1 MVHGWS
7 DRTGHGTDYIS
18 TILSRAKLTNMSPDI
33 CLRMSC
39 AGINDDE
46 DAITPAPS
54 LIQTESDPSIHS
66 FESRQLSEES
76 DLEIKFPPQRALV
89 DRAVTEDNS
98 QQTSKDP
105 VQRASEPL
113 IDKST
118 MTVPPPNFPNDETS
132 GPKAKAWPGFH
143 IPKLFPLTHLN
154 KHKDLHGA
162 AESSGPSTD
171 MEGTPSQ
178 PQEPVATRKNSGHD
192 SKGGSVYP
200 WTKLLRKLSDGNNKS
215 DRPNVD
221 SNIDDTFD
229 MSGGAGSQQGGSE
242 TASSRRRPSLKGIL
256 VGKSSDG
263 RREW

>member
-1 MVHGWS
+1 
-7 DRTGHGTDYIS
+7 
-18 TILSRAKLTNMSPDI
+18 
-33 CLRMSC
+33 MSC

-76 DLEIKFPPQRALV
+76 GLEIKFLPQRALV
-89 DRAVTEDNS
+89 DRAVTEDDS
-98 QQTSKDP
+98 QQTSQDS
-105 VQRASEPL
+105 VQRAREPL

-118 MTVPPPNFPNDETS
+118 MTASPPNPPNDETS
-132 GPKAKAWPGFH
+132 GPKARAWPGVH
-143 IPKLFPLTHLN
+143 VPKLFPLTHLN
-154 KHKDLHGA
+154 KHRDVHGA

-171 MEGTPSQ
+171 MKGIPSQ
-178 PQEPVATRKNSGHD
+178 PQEPIATRNFFGYD

-200 WTKLLRKLSDGNNKS
+200 WTKLLRKLSDGTHKS

-221 SNIDDTFD
+221 SNIDDTLD
-229 MSGGAGSQQGGSE
+229 MSGGAGPQQQGSE
-242 TASSRRRPSLKGIL
+242 TASSKRRPSLKGIL
-256 VGKSSDG
+256 VRQSSDG

>member
-1 MVHGWS
+1 
-7 DRTGHGTDYIS
+7 
-18 TILSRAKLTNMSPDI
+18 
-33 CLRMSC
+33 MSC

-66 FESRQLSEES
+66 FESQRFSEKS
-76 DLEIKFPPQRALV
+76 GLDIKFPPQRALI
-89 DRAVTEDNS
+89 DREVTEENS
-98 QQTSKDP
+98 LQTSKDS

-113 IDKST
+113 IDKSA
-118 MTVPPPNFPNDETS
+118 MTVSPPNSPNDETS
-132 GPKAKAWPGFH
+132 GPKAKPWPGFH
-143 IPKLFPLTHLN
+143 VPKLFPLAHLN
-154 KHKDLHGA
+154 KNKDLHGA

-192 SKGGSVYP
+192 SKDEFVYP
-200 WTKLLRKLSDGNNKS
+200 WTKLLRRLSDGTHKS
-215 DRPNVD
+215 DRLNVD

-229 MSGGAGSQQGGSE
+229 MSGGAGPQKQSSE
-242 TASSRRRPSLKGIL
+242 TTSNKRRPSLKGIL
-256 VGKSSDG
+256 VRKSSDG